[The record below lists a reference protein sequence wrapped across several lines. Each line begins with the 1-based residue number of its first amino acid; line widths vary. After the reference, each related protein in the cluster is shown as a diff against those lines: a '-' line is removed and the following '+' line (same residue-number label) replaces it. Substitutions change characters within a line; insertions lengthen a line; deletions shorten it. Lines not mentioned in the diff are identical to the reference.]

1 MIGSKLNTREKLL
14 PTFNVG
20 DLLRVS
26 RNYSPARLLA
36 SPDVAA
42 EKIAEVSMNS
52 LLIVVEA
59 PEAHSAAVVQLLAE
73 LAARGVEI
81 DRAGAIG

>member
-1 MIGSKLNTREKLL
+1 MIGSKLNAREKLL

-59 PEAHSAAVVQLLAE
+59 HEGWVRVC
-73 LAARGVEI
+73 GD
-81 DRAGAIG
+81 DRVGWLIVSVIERV